1 MATAPR
7 PARRIAVLADS
18 ALERDSRAHRVAAA
32 AAGAGYEVTIIG
44 RAAEGHG
51 CRDCRDCRDD
61 SAGIAPEG
69 VRLIRVSVAET
80 LHRRRLQRPRPG
92 LLRALAYRSAE
103 SYAYRNAFVAAH
115 TALLASRQAELDVIY
130 SPLPVK
136 AAARLGHGGA
146 RLQHAVRRAWNALRS
161 AQYRAAVRRRA
172 TPDGLLD
179 RLSTATTRLLLG
191 KRSWRRLD
199 PLLLDLEIAYGPVL
213 DELRPHLVHALG
225 HRTLGT
231 AVRAALRAEGTG
243 HRVEVVWDTTAKT
256 EPSHRAAVARDAHE
270 RTYVPLVDGVVT
282 VAETYADRLRER
294 HGLAARPA
302 VARNAPPYE
311 APPASAS
318 PSPSSHAAPP
328 RSGVRDHCHLAP
340 EVPLLVH
347 SGAVGPA
354 RGLLTVI
361 EALPKLYDL
370 HAALVV
376 PDPGDAYVRV
386 LTDRA
391 AELGVEG
398 RLHVLPY
405 VPPADIPRFLSSA
418 DIGVL
423 PVHRL
428 PAHQVA
434 LPARYFEYAH
444 ARLPVVV
451 SDVRVLARPTLEIG
465 NGEVFRSLD
474 TADFVRA
481 VGAVLTN
488 PRRYRKAYDRGD
500 TLREWSWQTQSAP
513 LLDLYSRLLG
523 PR

>member
-32 AAGAGYEVTIIG
+32 AAEAGYEVTIIG
-44 RAAEGHG
+44 RAAQGRG
-51 CRDCRDCRDD
+51 CQDCQEDGD
-61 SAGIAPEG
+61 GITPEG

-103 SYAYRNAFVAAH
+103 SYAHRNAFVAAH

-130 SPLPVK
+130 RPLPVK

-146 RLQHAVRRAWNALRS
+146 RLQHAVRRAWTALRS

-172 TPDGLLD
+172 TPGGLLD
-179 RLSTATTRLLLG
+179 RLSTATTRLVLG
-191 KRSWRRLD
+191 KRCWRRLD

-311 APPASAS
+311 TP
-318 PSPSSHAAPP
+318 PSSAASS
-328 RSGVRDHCHLAP
+328 RSGVRDRCHLAP

-376 PDPGDAYVRV
+376 PDPGDAFVRI

-405 VPPADIPRFLSSA
+405 VPPADIPRFLASA

-500 TLREWSWQTQSAP
+500 TLRDWSWQTQSAP
-513 LLDLYSRLLG
+513 LMDLYSRLLG